1 MKTEY
6 EKMRSQELY
15 YFSDPEIHA
24 SLVHAK
30 KVCACLRSMTI
41 YDEDYRQVIEELIP
55 GIPQSTTICPPFHC
69 DHGTGIIL
77 GENVFMNYD
86 CIMLDGG
93 YIRIGKHT
101 LIGPHCQFYTPQH
114 PMDYVERREEKETAY
129 PITIGEDCWLGGN
142 VVVCPGVTIGNRCII
157 AAGSVVTKDIPD
169 DSLAAGIP
177 AFPAH
182 FFLPDCKSSANMA
195 AHGSAYRSDL
205 PYTSETLHFPCF
217 SDNQSSFHP

>member
-1 MKTEY
+1 MDLVILVLKPMKTEY

-30 KVCACLRSMTI
+30 KVCARLRSMTI
-41 YDEDYRQVIEELIP
+41 CDEDYRQVIEELIP
-55 GIPQSTTICPPFHC
+55 GVPQSTTICPPFHC

-169 DSLAAGIP
+169 DSLAAGVP
-177 AFPAH
+177 AVV
-182 FFLPDCKSSANMA
+182 K
-195 AHGSAYRSDL
+195 RSL
-205 PYTSETLHFPCF
+205 KK
-217 SDNQSSFHP
+217 

>member
-1 MKTEY
+1 MSLVILALKPMKTEY

-30 KVCACLRSMTI
+30 KVCARLRSMTI

-55 GIPQSTTICPPFHC
+55 GIPQSTIICPPFHC

-169 DSLAAGIP
+169 DSLAAGVP
-177 AFPAH
+177 AVV
-182 FFLPDCKSSANMA
+182 K
-195 AHGSAYRSDL
+195 RSL
-205 PYTSETLHFPCF
+205 KK
-217 SDNQSSFHP
+217 

>member
-1 MKTEY
+1 MSLVILALKPMKTEY

-30 KVCACLRSMTI
+30 KVCARLRSMTI
-41 YDEDYRQVIEELIP
+41 CDEDYRQVIEELIP
-55 GIPQSTTICPPFHC
+55 GVPQSTTICPPFHC

-177 AFPAH
+177 AVV
-182 FFLPDCKSSANMA
+182 K
-195 AHGSAYRSDL
+195 RSL
-205 PYTSETLHFPCF
+205 KK
-217 SDNQSSFHP
+217 

>member
-1 MKTEY
+1 MNLVILVLKPMKTEY

-30 KVCACLRSMTI
+30 KVCARLRSMTI

-86 CIMLDGG
+86 CIMLDRG

-169 DSLAAGIP
+169 DSLAAGVP
-177 AFPAH
+177 AVV
-182 FFLPDCKSSANMA
+182 K
-195 AHGSAYRSDL
+195 RSL
-205 PYTSETLHFPCF
+205 KK
-217 SDNQSSFHP
+217 

>member
-1 MKTEY
+1 MNLVILVLKPMKTEY

-30 KVCACLRSMTI
+30 KVCARLRSMTI

-169 DSLAAGIP
+169 DSLAAGVP
-177 AFPAH
+177 AVV
-182 FFLPDCKSSANMA
+182 K
-195 AHGSAYRSDL
+195 RSL
-205 PYTSETLHFPCF
+205 KK
-217 SDNQSSFHP
+217 

>member
-1 MKTEY
+1 MNLVILVLKPMKTEY

-24 SLVHAK
+24 SLIHAK
-30 KVCACLRSMTI
+30 KVCARLRSMTI
-41 YDEDYRQVIEELIP
+41 CDEDYRQVIEELIP

-101 LIGPHCQFYTPQH
+101 LVGPHCQFYTPQH

-169 DSLAAGIP
+169 DSLAAGVP
-177 AFPAH
+177 AVV
-182 FFLPDCKSSANMA
+182 K
-195 AHGSAYRSDL
+195 RSL
-205 PYTSETLHFPCF
+205 KK
-217 SDNQSSFHP
+217 

>member
-1 MKTEY
+1 MSLVILVLKPMKTEY

-30 KVCACLRSMTI
+30 KVCARLRSMTI

-114 PMDYVERREEKETAY
+114 PMDYVERREEKETTY

-169 DSLAAGIP
+169 DSLAAGVP
-177 AFPAH
+177 AVV
-182 FFLPDCKSSANMA
+182 K
-195 AHGSAYRSDL
+195 RSL
-205 PYTSETLHFPCF
+205 KK
-217 SDNQSSFHP
+217 

>member
-1 MKTEY
+1 MNLVILVLKPMKTEY
-6 EKMRSQELY
+6 EKMRSQKLY

-30 KVCACLRSMTI
+30 KVCARLRSMTI

-169 DSLAAGIP
+169 DSLAAGVP
-177 AFPAH
+177 AVV
-182 FFLPDCKSSANMA
+182 K
-195 AHGSAYRSDL
+195 RSL
-205 PYTSETLHFPCF
+205 KK
-217 SDNQSSFHP
+217 

>member
-1 MKTEY
+1 MDLVILVLKPMKTEY

-30 KVCACLRSMTI
+30 KVCARLRSMTI
-41 YDEDYRQVIEELIP
+41 CDEDYRQVIEELIP
-55 GIPQSTTICPPFHC
+55 GVPQSTTICPPFHC

-101 LIGPHCQFYTPQH
+101 LVGPHCQFYTPQH

-177 AFPAH
+177 AVV
-182 FFLPDCKSSANMA
+182 K
-195 AHGSAYRSDL
+195 RSL
-205 PYTSETLHFPCF
+205 KK
-217 SDNQSSFHP
+217 

>member
-1 MKTEY
+1 MSLVILALKPMKTEY

-30 KVCACLRSMTI
+30 KVCARLRSMTI

-55 GIPQSTTICPPFHC
+55 GIPQSTIICPPFHC

-177 AFPAH
+177 AVV
-182 FFLPDCKSSANMA
+182 K
-195 AHGSAYRSDL
+195 RSL
-205 PYTSETLHFPCF
+205 KK
-217 SDNQSSFHP
+217 

>member
-1 MKTEY
+1 MNLVILVLKPMKTEY

-30 KVCACLRSMTI
+30 KVCARLRSMTI

-55 GIPQSTTICPPFHC
+55 DIPQSTTICPPFHC

-169 DSLAAGIP
+169 DSLAAGVP
-177 AFPAH
+177 AVV
-182 FFLPDCKSSANMA
+182 K
-195 AHGSAYRSDL
+195 RSL
-205 PYTSETLHFPCF
+205 KK
-217 SDNQSSFHP
+217 

>member
-1 MKTEY
+1 MNLVILVLKPMKTEY
-6 EKMRSQELY
+6 EKMRSQKLY
-15 YFSDPEIHA
+15 YFSDPEIHV

-30 KVCACLRSMTI
+30 KVCARLRSMTI

-177 AFPAH
+177 AVV
-182 FFLPDCKSSANMA
+182 K
-195 AHGSAYRSDL
+195 RSL
-205 PYTSETLHFPCF
+205 KK
-217 SDNQSSFHP
+217 

>member
-15 YFSDPEIHA
+15 YFSDPEIHV

-30 KVCACLRSMTI
+30 KVCARLRSMTI

-142 VVVCPGVTIGNRCII
+142 VVVCPGVAIGNRCII

-177 AFPAH
+177 AVV
-182 FFLPDCKSSANMA
+182 K
-195 AHGSAYRSDL
+195 RSL
-205 PYTSETLHFPCF
+205 KK
-217 SDNQSSFHP
+217 

>member
-1 MKTEY
+1 MDLVILVLKPMKTEY

-30 KVCACLRSMTI
+30 KVCARLRSMTI

-169 DSLAAGIP
+169 DSLAAGVP
-177 AFPAH
+177 AVV
-182 FFLPDCKSSANMA
+182 K
-195 AHGSAYRSDL
+195 RSL
-205 PYTSETLHFPCF
+205 KK
-217 SDNQSSFHP
+217 

>member
-1 MKTEY
+1 MSLVILALKPIKTEY

-30 KVCACLRSMTI
+30 KVCARLRSMTI
-41 YDEDYRQVIEELIP
+41 CDEDYRQVIEELIP

-177 AFPAH
+177 AVV
-182 FFLPDCKSSANMA
+182 K
-195 AHGSAYRSDL
+195 RSL
-205 PYTSETLHFPCF
+205 KK
-217 SDNQSSFHP
+217 

>member
-1 MKTEY
+1 MNLVILVLKPMKTEY
-6 EKMRSQELY
+6 EKMRSQEIY

-30 KVCACLRSMTI
+30 KVCARLRSMTI

-169 DSLAAGIP
+169 DSLAAGVP
-177 AFPAH
+177 AVV
-182 FFLPDCKSSANMA
+182 K
-195 AHGSAYRSDL
+195 RSL
-205 PYTSETLHFPCF
+205 KK
-217 SDNQSSFHP
+217 

>member
-1 MKTEY
+1 MDLVILVLKPMKTEY

-30 KVCACLRSMTI
+30 KVCARLRSMTI
-41 YDEDYRQVIEELIP
+41 CDDDYRQVIEELIP

-169 DSLAAGIP
+169 DSLAAGVP
-177 AFPAH
+177 AVV
-182 FFLPDCKSSANMA
+182 K
-195 AHGSAYRSDL
+195 RSL
-205 PYTSETLHFPCF
+205 KK
-217 SDNQSSFHP
+217 

>member
-1 MKTEY
+1 MNLVILVLKPMKTEY

-30 KVCACLRSMTI
+30 KVCARLRSMTI

-169 DSLAAGIP
+169 DSLAAGC
-177 AFPAH
+177 
-182 FFLPDCKSSANMA
+182 L
-195 AHGSAYRSDL
+195 L
-205 PYTSETLHFPCF
+205 YTSP
-217 SDNQSSFHP
+217 SPRD

>member
-1 MKTEY
+1 MSLVILALKPMKTEY

-24 SLVHAK
+24 SLIHAK
-30 KVCACLRSMTI
+30 KVCARLRSMTI

-177 AFPAH
+177 AVV
-182 FFLPDCKSSANMA
+182 K
-195 AHGSAYRSDL
+195 RSL
-205 PYTSETLHFPCF
+205 KK
-217 SDNQSSFHP
+217 

>member
-1 MKTEY
+1 MSLVILVLKHMKTEY

-30 KVCACLRSMTI
+30 KVCARLRSMTI

-169 DSLAAGIP
+169 DSLAAGVP
-177 AFPAH
+177 AVV
-182 FFLPDCKSSANMA
+182 K
-195 AHGSAYRSDL
+195 RSL
-205 PYTSETLHFPCF
+205 KK
-217 SDNQSSFHP
+217 

>member
-1 MKTEY
+1 MNLVILVLKSMKTEY

-15 YFSDPEIHA
+15 YFSDPDIHA

-30 KVCACLRSMTI
+30 KVCARLRSMTI

-169 DSLAAGIP
+169 DSLAAGVP
-177 AFPAH
+177 AVV
-182 FFLPDCKSSANMA
+182 K
-195 AHGSAYRSDL
+195 RSL
-205 PYTSETLHFPCF
+205 KK
-217 SDNQSSFHP
+217 

>member
-1 MKTEY
+1 MSLVILALKPMKTEY

-30 KVCACLRSMTI
+30 KVCARLRSMTI
-41 YDEDYRQVIEELIP
+41 CDEDYRQVIEELIP

-177 AFPAH
+177 AVV
-182 FFLPDCKSSANMA
+182 K
-195 AHGSAYRSDL
+195 RSL
-205 PYTSETLHFPCF
+205 KK
-217 SDNQSSFHP
+217 

>member
-1 MKTEY
+1 MDLVILVLKPMKTEY

-30 KVCACLRSMTI
+30 KVCARLRSMTI

-86 CIMLDGG
+86 CIILDGG

-169 DSLAAGIP
+169 DSLAAGVP
-177 AFPAH
+177 AVV
-182 FFLPDCKSSANMA
+182 K
-195 AHGSAYRSDL
+195 RSL
-205 PYTSETLHFPCF
+205 KK
-217 SDNQSSFHP
+217 

>member
-1 MKTEY
+1 MSLVILVLKPMKTEY

-30 KVCACLRSMTI
+30 KVCARLRSMTI
-41 YDEDYRQVIEELIP
+41 YDEDYRLVIEELIP

-169 DSLAAGIP
+169 DSLAAGVP
-177 AFPAH
+177 AIV
-182 FFLPDCKSSANMA
+182 K
-195 AHGSAYRSDL
+195 RSL
-205 PYTSETLHFPCF
+205 KK
-217 SDNQSSFHP
+217 

>member
-1 MKTEY
+1 MNLVILVLKPMKTEY

-15 YFSDPEIHA
+15 YFSDPEVHA

-30 KVCACLRSMTI
+30 KVCARLRSMTI

-169 DSLAAGIP
+169 DSLAAGVP
-177 AFPAH
+177 AVV
-182 FFLPDCKSSANMA
+182 K
-195 AHGSAYRSDL
+195 RSL
-205 PYTSETLHFPCF
+205 KK
-217 SDNQSSFHP
+217 

>member
-1 MKTEY
+1 MNLVILVLKPMKTEY
-6 EKMRSQELY
+6 EKMRTQELY

-30 KVCACLRSMTI
+30 KVCARLRSMTI

-169 DSLAAGIP
+169 DSLAAGVP
-177 AFPAH
+177 AVV
-182 FFLPDCKSSANMA
+182 K
-195 AHGSAYRSDL
+195 RSL
-205 PYTSETLHFPCF
+205 KK
-217 SDNQSSFHP
+217 

>member
-1 MKTEY
+1 LSLVILALKPMKTEY

-30 KVCACLRSMTI
+30 KVCARLRSMTI

-55 GIPQSTTICPPFHC
+55 GIPQSTIICPPFHC

-177 AFPAH
+177 AVV
-182 FFLPDCKSSANMA
+182 K
-195 AHGSAYRSDL
+195 RSL
-205 PYTSETLHFPCF
+205 KK
-217 SDNQSSFHP
+217 

>member
-1 MKTEY
+1 MSLVILALKPMKTEY

-30 KVCACLRSMTI
+30 KVCARLRSMTI
-41 YDEDYRQVIEELIP
+41 CDDDYRQVIEELIP

-169 DSLAAGIP
+169 DSLAAGVP
-177 AFPAH
+177 AVV
-182 FFLPDCKSSANMA
+182 K
-195 AHGSAYRSDL
+195 RSL
-205 PYTSETLHFPCF
+205 KK
-217 SDNQSSFHP
+217 

>member
-1 MKTEY
+1 MNLVILVLKPMKTEY

-30 KVCACLRSMTI
+30 KVCARLRSMTI

-55 GIPQSTTICPPFHC
+55 GVPQSTTICPPFHC

-114 PMDYVERREEKETAY
+114 PMDYVERREEKETTY

-169 DSLAAGIP
+169 DSLAAGVP
-177 AFPAH
+177 AVV
-182 FFLPDCKSSANMA
+182 K
-195 AHGSAYRSDL
+195 RSL
-205 PYTSETLHFPCF
+205 KK
-217 SDNQSSFHP
+217 